1 MISRLFD
8 HFTFLSWWLHRESS
22 RYIHS
27 TFQMCSRKQPFLS
40 SFFKTSSPA
49 PQKSCCKGMQ
59 HSTLAAP
66 HLALPSKALSRVR
79 LLLCCKKELWCDG
92 KESFALESSENWLRH
107 DFASSYMIW
116 VMIGKIRVQFQA
128 YFSIIKWLKLWRSG
142 NSQILIC
149 LSAVAPIWRFYFA
162 YPIGEANSIFKCTTS
177 YYNFMTDFFTG
188 VLWQRWEKC
197 NFCAMCAMVTVTHV

>member
-8 HFTFLSWWLHRESS
+8 H
-22 RYIHS
+22 S
-27 TFQMCSRKQPFLS
+27 TFFWVDDSIGNHQDIFILRSRCVQENNRFFLR
-40 SFFKTSSPA
+40 FFKTSSPA

-79 LLLCCKKELWCDG
+79 LLLRCKKELWCDG

-149 LSAVAPIWRFYFA
+149 LSAVAPIWRLYFA

-177 YYNFMTDFFTG
+177 YYNFMTDFFT
-188 VLWQRWEKC
+188 V
-197 NFCAMCAMVTVTHV
+197 CAVTKMGKM